1 MQGSRKRRNTLF
13 AGISLVAVAVAAG
26 IVLTGTAIAGK
37 SGHAAS
43 SPPYDFVVSNNFLGN
58 DWRPQ
63 VEKLAAVDG
72 RSCRRSRA
80 RSTSRSS
87 TLQSTNQAQ
96 IADLNSI
103 IQTKPDV
110 IMLIPGS
117 STALNPTIKR
127 ACDAGILVFTISAP
141 VTEPCAWNVNQDFF
155 GGMTGVGQWMARS

>member
-63 VEKLAAVDG
+63 VEKLAVVDVQAA
-72 RSCRRSRA
+72 S
-80 RSTSRSS
+80 
-87 TLQSTNQAQ
+87 LQGEGQHEDRQLCEHESG
-96 IADLNSI
+96 ADRGPQQHHSD
-103 IQTKPDV
+103 K
-110 IMLIPGS
+110 
-117 STALNPTIKR
+117 A
-127 ACDAGILVFTISAP
+127 
-141 VTEPCAWNVNQDFF
+141 
-155 GGMTGVGQWMARS
+155 